1 LYEDLSEAF
10 HVNLDLLT
18 TGSLDEDVLQKI
30 RQEEVLLYDQ
40 QGM

>member
-1 LYEDLSEAF
+1 MYEDLSEAF

-18 TGSLDEDVLQKI
+18 TGSLDEDVLQKT